1 MIKINKE
8 MTVAAVKTMAKAQVM
23 EDIINFLAEKYGADN
38 AKMVRFGTS
47 TSKKN
52 EIGVRIDSV
61 ETENFEV
68 NEMVV
73 TVNVTA
79 KEPVNRKTAKKT
91 YVAFNFD
98 SAAEEYD
105 EYIID
110 KNTKAAE
117 KAKTKEEKIAK
128 DTAARKAKAEA
139 EKAEKAEEV
148 DF

>member
-1 MIKINKE
+1 MIKMNKE
-8 MTVAAVKTMAKAQVM
+8 MTVTAVKTIAKAQVM
-23 EDIINFLAEKYGADN
+23 EDIMNFLIEKYGEEN

-52 EIGVRIDSV
+52 EIGVRFDSV
-61 ETENFEV
+61 ETEDGEV
-68 NEMVV
+68 NDMVV

-79 KEPVNRKTAKKT
+79 KEPANRKSAKKT
-91 YVAFNFD
+91 YVAFDFD
-98 SAAEEYD
+98 AAADEYD

>member
-1 MIKINKE
+1 MIQINKE
-8 MTVAAVKTMAKAQVM
+8 MTVTAVKTMAKTQVM
-23 EDIINFLAEKYGADN
+23 EDIMDFLIGKYGADN

-52 EIGVRIDSV
+52 EIGVRVERVEAGID
-61 ETENFEV
+61 EV
-68 NEMVV
+68 NDMVV

-79 KEPVNRKTAKKT
+79 KEPANRKSAKKT
-91 YVAFNFD
+91 YVAFDFD
-98 SAAEEYD
+98 AAAEEYD

>member
-91 YVAFNFD
+91 YVAFDFN
-98 SAAEEYD
+98 AAADEYD

-128 DTAARKAKAEA
+128 DTAARKAKVET

>member
-1 MIKINKE
+1 MIQINKE
-8 MTVAAVKTMAKAQVM
+8 MTVTAVKTMAKAQVM

-38 AKMVRFGTS
+38 AKMLRFGTS

-61 ETENFEV
+61 ATEIGEV
-68 NEMVV
+68 NEMVL

-79 KEPVNRKTAKKT
+79 KEPANRKSAKKT
-91 YVAFNFD
+91 YVAFDFD
-98 SAAEEYD
+98 AAAEEYK

-117 KAKTKEEKIAK
+117 KAKVKEEKIAK
-128 DTAARKAKAEA
+128 DTAARKAKAET

>member
-38 AKMVRFGTS
+38 AKMVRFGTP

-68 NEMVV
+68 NDMVV

-79 KEPVNRKTAKKT
+79 KEPANRKSAKKT
-91 YVAFNFD
+91 YVAFDFD
-98 SAAEEYD
+98 AAAEEYD

-128 DTAARKAKAEA
+128 DTAARKAKAET

>member
-91 YVAFNFD
+91 YVAFDFD
-98 SAAEEYD
+98 AAAEEYD

-117 KAKTKEEKIAK
+117 KAKVKEEKIAK

-139 EKAEKAEEV
+139 EKTEEV